1 MRELKYRILI
11 YLAPF
16 LAFLIRLIHKTIRWE
31 KRVDYEIYFKG
42 KMVALLHGNAI
53 GVAMLCMDR
62 GAYVLAT
69 RYRDGDISARLLSS
83 LGYKV
88 IRGSSEEGNP
98 QKGGRVAFLKLLK
111 VLKNGETVGITVDG
125 PKGPY
130 GKVKEGIIVLAQ
142 KSGVPIIPVYV
153 AFDWCIKLRTWDRF
167 IIPLPFSRAKVR
179 IGNPIWVLKEDSVEA
194 KREEL
199 EEVLF
204 SLSLGKVSEKLLEPR
219 ES

>member
-1 MRELKYRILI
+1 MKKLRYRISVI
-11 YLAPF
+11 LAPF
-16 LAFLIRLIHKTIRWE
+16 VAFLIRLIQKTIRWE
-31 KRVDYEIYFKG
+31 RRVDYELYKG
-42 KMVALLHGNAI
+42 KIIALLHGNAI
-53 GVAMLCMDR
+53 GVAMLGIDR
-62 GAYVLAT
+62 GIYALVS
-69 RYRDGDISARLLSS
+69 RFRDGDIAEKFLLS

-88 IRGSSEEGNP
+88 VRGSSEEGKP
-98 QKGGRVAFLKLLK
+98 QKGGRVGFLRLLK
-111 VLKNGETVGITVDG
+111 VLREGETVAITVDG

-153 AFDWCIKLRTWDRF
+153 AFDWCIKLKTWDRL
-167 IIPLPFSRAKVR
+167 IIPFPFSRAKVR

-204 SLSLGKVSEKLLEPR
+204 SLSLGKVSEKLLEPK